1 MSSTNIILFPEIENT
16 INALNFESISE
27 DRKLILQ
34 PLIDFI
40 QGKVNKD
47 QEIRLNLICTHNS
60 RRSHLSQVW
69 AQTAAAH
76 YKIKNV
82 FCYSGGTE
90 ATAMFPM
97 AAKTL
102 AKQGFQIQTISDGSN
117 PVYAIKY
124 GENEHPIIGFS
135 KTFDDDFN
143 PKSEFAAILTC
154 SSADQGCPYI
164 AGAEKR
170 IPITFEDP
178 KAFDD
183 TPQQAE
189 KYTERSVQIAT
200 EMFYVFSLVN
210 LKNDSKSLF
219 TYSRKK
225 EIKFS

>member
-1 MSSTNIILFPEIENT
+1 MTSTKTILFPAIENVIAT
-16 INALNFESISE
+16 LNFESISE
-27 DRKLILQ
+27 ERKIILQ
-34 PLIDFI
+34 PLVEYI
-40 QGKVNKD
+40 QSKASKQ

-69 AQTAAAH
+69 AHTAAA
-76 YKIKNV
+76 YYGIKNV

-97 AAKTL
+97 VAKTL
-102 AKQGFQIQTISDGSN
+102 AKQGFKIKTIAEGSN

-124 GENEHPIIGFS
+124 SENAHPIIGFS

-143 PKSEFAAILTC
+143 PQSEFAAILTC
-154 SSADQGCPYI
+154 SSADQGCPFI

-178 KAFDD
+178 KAFDN

-189 KYTERSVQIAT
+189 KYEERSVQIAT
-200 EMFYVFSLVN
+200 EMFYVFSQI
-210 LKNDSKSLF
+210 KS
-219 TYSRKK
+219 
-225 EIKFS
+225 